1 MAPLTIGFP
10 FFQNVCPSVG
20 GFDPH
25 LGVTKNGV
33 CIYTIKTPISIG
45 KFSSTTG
52 FWHTILGYFRNPPKN
67 DENIVVDNNNNT

>member
-25 LGVTKNGV
+25 LGVTKNG
-33 CIYTIKTPISIG
+33 IYIHHQNANFNREDSVQPLDFG
-45 KFSSTTG
+45 MQF
-52 FWHTILGYFRNPPKN
+52 
-67 DENIVVDNNNNT
+67 

>member
-33 CIYTIKTPISIG
+33 CVYIYTIKTPISIG
-45 KFSSTTG
+45 KIQFNH
-52 FWHTILGYFRNPPKN
+52 WILACNFRKPPKN
-67 DENIVVDNNNNT
+67 DENIVVDNNNNTW